1 MVLSVWAW
9 WTWIPCVRAYRAAAG
24 DGTHLVLLYVY
35 ALPSG
40 PQLHVWCV
48 RSELSRPGGVVGDRS
63 SSWSVRGYAHQV
75 GHLPLLLLADR
86 GAQCVAYRGQCAA
99 VGHLREAGLDRT
111 RQVRH
116 DGNRRPVH
124 HSWILLCGWS
134 LLEQLVS
141 TFLAMGMLVAP
152 NVKRVLALQSA
163 LHTNLTL
170 PLFLT
175 GHGMVELVGMSW
187 THSVAHTTMFLL
199 LGSSAEVCNSRSL
212 SIMGVRSAS
221 PFTWV
226 TLTLAATSAP

>member
-1 MVLSVWAW
+1 MAL
-9 WTWIPCVRAYRAAAG
+9 
-24 DGTHLVLLYVY
+24 LV
-35 ALPSG
+35 
-40 PQLHVWCV
+40 
-48 RSELSRPGGVVGDRS
+48 
-63 SSWSVRGYAHQV
+63 V

-116 DGNRRPVH
+116 DGNRRPVYPR
-124 HSWILLCGWS
+124 W
-134 LLEQLVS
+134 
-141 TFLAMGMLVAP
+141 MLVAP

-187 THSVAHTTMFLL
+187 THSVASAGLFLL

-226 TLTLAATSAP
+226 TLTLAALPRFHARAVPVPSRSGAAGA